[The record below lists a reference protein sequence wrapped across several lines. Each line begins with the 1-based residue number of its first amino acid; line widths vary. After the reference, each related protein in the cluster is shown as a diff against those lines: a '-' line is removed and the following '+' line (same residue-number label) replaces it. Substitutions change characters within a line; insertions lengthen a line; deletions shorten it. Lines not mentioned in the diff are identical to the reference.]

1 MNENRNSDFLRI
13 HQNYANV
20 SRNKED
26 YMPIQVIIKR
36 KWEVDKPEAL
46 LPLLTELRSLAKKQ
60 PGYISGETL
69 RSLDDPEDY
78 IVISK
83 WKSADDWQKW
93 LQSKERRDL
102 QGRVDSLIGEKTF
115 YEIFEPVSH

>member
-1 MNENRNSDFLRI
+1 MS
-13 HQNYANV
+13 
-20 SRNKED
+20 
-26 YMPIQVIIKR
+26 IQVIIKR
-36 KWEVDKPEAL
+36 KWQTNNPEAL
-46 LPLLTELRSLAKKQ
+46 FPLLTKIRSLAQKQ

-78 IVISK
+78 MVVSK
-83 WKSADDWQKW
+83 WETADDWKKW

-115 YEIFEPVSH
+115 YDIYENMTH

>member
-1 MNENRNSDFLRI
+1 
-13 HQNYANV
+13 
-20 SRNKED
+20 
-26 YMPIQVIIKR
+26 MPIQVIIKR
-36 KWEVDKPEAL
+36 KWQTDKPEAL

-78 IVISK
+78 MVVSK
-83 WKSADDWQKW
+83 WKTVDDWNKW
-93 LQSKERRDL
+93 LRSEKRRNL
-102 QGRVDSLIGEKTF
+102 QGQVDSLIGEKTF